1 MATIVILIGRGDS
14 GKTRTINKIGELLGL
29 TPYKTKNKG
38 LYPSFITWAG
48 EAQEVFMKTQ

>member
-38 LYPSFITWAG
+38 WYPSFITWAG